1 MLHSEEYEMKVSVIR
16 LATWRDRLAA
26 GHAELDQ
33 PDGEVAWDRWLEA
46 RQRLE
51 TALLFQPHEVHASA

>member
-1 MLHSEEYEMKVSVIR
+1 MLHSEESEMKVSVIR

-26 GHAELDQ
+26 EHPELDQ
-33 PDGEVAWDRWLEA
+33 PDGDVAWDRWLEG

-51 TALLFQPHEVHASA
+51 TVLLSQPPEVHASA